1 MFAKNKKNGLSARDN
16 SIVIGGNVQGSNIV
30 VGNNNKVTNQTV
42 NVAPLFEKIYKQLDS
57 RKDITIGD
65 KNDVR
70 AELQEIQSV
79 LEQPEPDETFLARRF
94 RNIKRMAPDIAEVAF
109 ETLKN
114 PLSGVAE
121 VIKRIAKK
129 AAEETG
135 E

>member
-1 MFAKNKKNGLSARDN
+1 MFSKNKKNGMSAGDN

-30 VGNNNKVTNQTV
+30 VGSNNKVSNHTV
-42 NVAPLFEKIYKQLDS
+42 NIAPLFDDIYKQLDS
-57 RKDITIGD
+57 RKNITVDD

-70 AELQEIQSV
+70 AELQEIQKV
-79 LEQPEPDETFLARRF
+79 LEQPDPDETFLARRF

-129 AAEETG
+129 AAAETG

>member
-1 MFAKNKKNGLSARDN
+1 
-16 SIVIGGNVQGSNIV
+16 
-30 VGNNNKVTNQTV
+30 
-42 NVAPLFEKIYKQLDS
+42 
-57 RKDITIGD
+57 
-65 KNDVR
+65 
-70 AELQEIQSV
+70 
-79 LEQPEPDETFLARRF
+79 
-94 RNIKRMAPDIAEVAF
+94 MAPDIAEVAF